1 MICEIRLCSPDSCFS
16 SAAGLSFLLLYCLFF
31 TSRFFFCHTLLAAI
45 SLLVFLLAFRVNWQY
60 GEGPDEVNV
69 TDKQAAN
76 QTKAKIFITIINT
89 TGAKGILAIDNGSRK
104 FGGCTRGV
112 VSKDF

>member
-69 TDKQAAN
+69 TDKQ
-76 QTKAKIFITIINT
+76 QQIKQK
-89 TGAKGILAIDNGSRK
+89 RK
-104 FGGCTRGV
+104 YLLQ
-112 VSKDF
+112 S